1 MQNTAKVLLADANEE
16 FRALL
21 AGAIGKTGEF
31 TVVGSTGDG
40 LEALRLAE
48 EQKPDLLILDTVLPG
63 LDGFGILRRLPEL
76 GAPKAIVL
84 SGYFS
89 DRAAAEALELGAAD
103 VMSRPLDIAELVA
116 RIRAAQA
123 RTQVSV
129 TGFDRPPVSFGGLT
143 VDISKYRAEL
153 DGEPLNIS
161 PKETALLYL
170 LISSPDTVFSRE
182 ELSRQL
188 RSSGHASER
197 TVNVFIS
204 RLKKAIGRYS
214 ANIVS
219 VRGVG
224 YKFDGSVE

>member
-1 MQNTAKVLLADANEE
+1 M
-16 FRALL
+16 FR
-21 AGAIGKTGEF
+21 GTI
-31 TVVGSTGDG
+31 
-40 LEALRLAE
+40 
-48 EQKPDLLILDTVLPG
+48 LLIDRFSRMNTLINSYLSASGFVVECMRSVDDLRTVRLNTIHLALVDIDTAGGRLKE
-63 LDGFGILRRLPEL
+63 ILEQMKSAGVPV
-76 GAPKAIVL
+76 IVL
-84 SGYFS
+84 TSES
-89 DRAAAEALELGAAD
+89 DHAGRLSALELGAAD

-116 RIRAAQA
+116 RIRAA
-123 RTQVSV
+123 QVSV

-188 RSSGHASER
+188 RSSGRASER

>member
-1 MQNTAKVLLADANEE
+1 MFRGTILLIDRFSSMNTLINSYLAASGFAVECMRSVDEIRRVRLNTIHL
-16 FRALL
+16 ALL
-21 AGAIGKTGEF
+21 DIDTAGIRLKET
-31 TVVGSTGDG
+31 
-40 LEALRLAE
+40 LELMKSE
-48 EQKPDLLILDTVLPG
+48 GVPV
-63 LDGFGILRRLPEL
+63 
-76 GAPKAIVL
+76 IVL
-84 SGYFS
+84 TSES
-89 DRAAAEALELGAAD
+89 DFAGRLSALELGAAD

-129 TGFDRPPVSFGGLT
+129 TGFDRPPASFGGIF
-143 VDISKYRAEL
+143 VDITKYYAAL

-182 ELSRQL
+182 EISRQL
-188 RSSGHASER
+188 RSSGHSSER
-197 TVNVFIS
+197 TVNVLIS

-214 ANIVS
+214 INIVP

-224 YKFDGSVE
+224 YKFVSSAE

>member
-1 MQNTAKVLLADANEE
+1 MFRGTILLIDRFSRMNTLINSYLSASGFVVECMRSVDDLRTVRLNTIHL
-16 FRALL
+16 ALL
-21 AGAIGKTGEF
+21 DIDTAGGRLKEI
-31 TVVGSTGDG
+31 
-40 LEALRLAE
+40 LEQMKSAGV
-48 EQKPDLLILDTVLPG
+48 PV
-63 LDGFGILRRLPEL
+63 
-76 GAPKAIVL
+76 IVL
-84 SGYFS
+84 TSES
-89 DRAAAEALELGAAD
+89 DHAGRLSALELGAAD

-116 RIRAAQA
+116 RIRAA
-123 RTQVSV
+123 QVSV

-188 RSSGHASER
+188 RSSGRASER

>member
-1 MQNTAKVLLADANEE
+1 MFRGTILLIDRFSRMNTLINSYLSASGFVVECMRSVDDLRTVRLNTIHL
-16 FRALL
+16 ALL
-21 AGAIGKTGEF
+21 DIDTAGGRLKEI
-31 TVVGSTGDG
+31 
-40 LEALRLAE
+40 LEQMKSAGV
-48 EQKPDLLILDTVLPG
+48 PV
-63 LDGFGILRRLPEL
+63 
-76 GAPKAIVL
+76 IVL
-84 SGYFS
+84 TSES
-89 DRAAAEALELGAAD
+89 DHAGRLSALELGAAD

-129 TGFDRPPVSFGGLT
+129 TGFDRPPVSFGGIT

-214 ANIVS
+214 ANIVLS
-219 VRGVG
+219 LIHI
-224 YKFDGSVE
+224 

>member
-1 MQNTAKVLLADANEE
+1 MFRGTILLIDRFSRMNTLINSYLSASGFVVECMRSVDDLRTVRLNTIHL
-16 FRALL
+16 ALL
-21 AGAIGKTGEF
+21 DIDTAGGRLKEI
-31 TVVGSTGDG
+31 
-40 LEALRLAE
+40 LE
-48 EQKPDLLILDTVLPG
+48 QMK
-63 LDGFGILRRLPEL
+63 
-76 GAPKAIVL
+76 
-84 SGYFS
+84 
-89 DRAAAEALELGAAD
+89 
-103 VMSRPLDIAELVA
+103 
-116 RIRAAQA
+116 
-123 RTQVSV
+123 SV
-129 TGFDRPPVSFGGLT
+129 TGFARPPVSFGGLT

-170 LISSPDTVFSRE
+170 LISSPDTLLRRE

-219 VRGVG
+219 VGGVG
-224 YKFDGSVE
+224 YKFDDSV

>member
-1 MQNTAKVLLADANEE
+1 MFRGTILLIDRFSRMNTLINSYLSASGFVVECMRSVDDLRTVRLNMIHL
-16 FRALL
+16 ALL
-21 AGAIGKTGEF
+21 DIDTAGGRLKEI
-31 TVVGSTGDG
+31 
-40 LEALRLAE
+40 LEQMKSAGV
-48 EQKPDLLILDTVLPG
+48 PV
-63 LDGFGILRRLPEL
+63 
-76 GAPKAIVL
+76 IVL
-84 SGYFS
+84 TSAGRLS
-89 DRAAAEALELGAAD
+89 ALELGAAD

>member
-1 MQNTAKVLLADANEE
+1 MFRGTILLIDRFSRMNTLINSYLSASGFVVECMRSVDDLRTVRLNTIHL
-16 FRALL
+16 ALL
-21 AGAIGKTGEF
+21 DIDTAGGRLKEI
-31 TVVGSTGDG
+31 
-40 LEALRLAE
+40 LEQMKSAGV
-48 EQKPDLLILDTVLPG
+48 PV
-63 LDGFGILRRLPEL
+63 
-76 GAPKAIVL
+76 IVL
-84 SGYFS
+84 TSES
-89 DRAAAEALELGAAD
+89 DHAGRLSALELGAAD

-123 RTQVSV
+123 CTQVSV

-204 RLKKAIGRYS
+204 REKGDRPLQREYS
-214 ANIVS
+214 FGARRRVQI
-219 VRGVG
+219 RRQC
-224 YKFDGSVE
+224 

>member
-1 MQNTAKVLLADANEE
+1 MFRGTILLIDRFSRMNTLINSYLSASGFVVECMRSVDDLRTVRLNTIHL
-16 FRALL
+16 ALL
-21 AGAIGKTGEF
+21 DIDTASGRLKEILEQMKSAG
-31 TVVGSTGDG
+31 VPV
-40 LEALRLAE
+40 
-48 EQKPDLLILDTVLPG
+48 
-63 LDGFGILRRLPEL
+63 
-76 GAPKAIVL
+76 IVL
-84 SGYFS
+84 TSES
-89 DRAAAEALELGAAD
+89 DHAGRLSALELGAAD

-129 TGFDRPPVSFGGLT
+129 TGFDRPPVSFGGIT

-153 DGEPLNIS
+153 DGEPMNIS

-170 LISSPDTVFSRE
+170 LISSPDTVF
-182 ELSRQL
+182 

>member
-1 MQNTAKVLLADANEE
+1 MFRGTILLIDRFSRMNTLINSYLSASGFVVECMRSVDDLRTVRLNMIHL
-16 FRALL
+16 ALL
-21 AGAIGKTGEF
+21 DIDTAGGRLKEI
-31 TVVGSTGDG
+31 
-40 LEALRLAE
+40 LEQMKSAGV
-48 EQKPDLLILDTVLPG
+48 PV
-63 LDGFGILRRLPEL
+63 
-76 GAPKAIVL
+76 IVL
-84 SGYFS
+84 TSES
-89 DRAAAEALELGAAD
+89 DHAGRLSALELGAAD

-153 DGEPLNIS
+153 DGELLNIS

>member
-1 MQNTAKVLLADANEE
+1 MFRGTILLIDRFSRMNTLINSYLSASGFVVECMRSVDDLRTVRLNTIHL
-16 FRALL
+16 ALL
-21 AGAIGKTGEF
+21 DIDTAGGRLKEI
-31 TVVGSTGDG
+31 
-40 LEALRLAE
+40 LEQMKSAGV
-48 EQKPDLLILDTVLPG
+48 PV
-63 LDGFGILRRLPEL
+63 
-76 GAPKAIVL
+76 IVL
-84 SGYFS
+84 TCDHAGRLS
-89 DRAAAEALELGAAD
+89 ALELGAAD